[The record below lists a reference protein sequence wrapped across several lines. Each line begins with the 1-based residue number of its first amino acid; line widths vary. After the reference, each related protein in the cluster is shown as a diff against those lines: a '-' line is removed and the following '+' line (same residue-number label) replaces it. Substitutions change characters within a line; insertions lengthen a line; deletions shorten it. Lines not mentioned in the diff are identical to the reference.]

1 MKLSIIM
8 PVYNERETISE
19 ILQRVREVDLPKEII
34 VVDDGSTD
42 GTREV
47 LRGEEGKKEE
57 TVVVYHDKNQ
67 GKGAA
72 IRTGLGRATGEVV
85 IFQDADLEYDPGD
98 YGKLLQPIV
107 EGKSRVVYGV
117 RALREQDALRR
128 WGNRFLTLVTN
139 LLYGVRIQDMETCY
153 KMVSKEV
160 IDQFT
165 IKANRFDIEPEITA
179 KILKR
184 GYLIYEVPISYTP
197 RRERKLSPWRDGLP
211 ALWALVKYRFVE

>member
-47 LRGEEGKKEE
+47 LRGEEGKED
-57 TVVVYHDKNQ
+57 TILVYHGKNQ

-72 IRTGLGRATGEVV
+72 IRTALGRATGEVV

-98 YGKLLQPIV
+98 YGKLLQPIL

-117 RALREQDALRR
+117 RTLREQDTLRR
-128 WGNRFLTLVTN
+128 WGNQFLTLVTN

-165 IKANRFDIEPEITA
+165 IKSNRFDIEPEITA

-184 GYLIYEVPISYTP
+184 GYRIYEVPISYTP
-197 RRERKLSPWRDGLP
+197 RRERKLSPWKDGLP
-211 ALWALVKYRFVE
+211 ALWALIKYRFVE

>member
-1 MKLSIIM
+1 MKLSVIM

-42 GTREV
+42 GTKEV
-47 LRGEEGKKEE
+47 LRGEEGKEE
-57 TVVVYHDKNQ
+57 TVVVYHDRNQ

-72 IRTGLGRATGEVV
+72 IRTALGKVTGEVV
-85 IFQDADLEYDPGD
+85 IFQDADLEYDPQD
-98 YGKLLQPIV
+98 YGKLLQPIL

-117 RALREQDALRR
+117 RTLRRQDALRR

-139 LLYGVRIQDMETCY
+139 LLYGVRLQDMETCY
-153 KMVSKEV
+153 KMVSREV

-165 IKANRFDIEPEITA
+165 IKSNRFDIEPEITA

-184 GYLIYEVPISYTP
+184 GYRIYEVPIRYTP
-197 RRERKLSPWRDGLP
+197 RRERKLSPWKDGLP
-211 ALWALVKYRFVE
+211 ALWALIKYRFVE

>member
-8 PVYNERETISE
+8 PVYNERETISA

-47 LRGEEGKKEE
+47 LRGEEGKDK

-72 IRTGLGRATGEVV
+72 IRTALERATGEVV

-98 YGKLLQPIV
+98 YGKLLQPIL

-117 RALREQDALRR
+117 RTLREQDVLRR

-139 LLYGVRIQDMETCY
+139 LLYGARIQDMETCY

-184 GYLIYEVPISYTP
+184 GYRILEVPIRYTP
-197 RRERKLSPWRDGLP
+197 RRERKLSPWKDGLP

>member
-42 GTREV
+42 GTREI
-47 LRGEEGKKEE
+47 LRREEGKEE
-57 TVVVYHDKNQ
+57 TVVVYHGKNQ

-72 IRTGLGRATGEVV
+72 IRTALGRATGEVV
-85 IFQDADLEYDPGD
+85 IFQDGDLEYDPGD
-98 YGKLLQPIV
+98 YGKLLQPIL

-117 RALREQDALRR
+117 RTLREQDTLRR
-128 WGNRFLTLVTN
+128 WGNQFLTLVTN
-139 LLYGVRIQDMETCY
+139 LLYGVGIQDMETCY

-160 IDQFT
+160 IDQFS
-165 IKANRFDIEPEITA
+165 IKSNRFDIEPEITA

-184 GYLIYEVPISYTP
+184 GYRIFEVPISYTP
-197 RRERKLSPWRDGLP
+197 RRERKLSPWKDGLP
-211 ALWALVKYRFVE
+211 ALWALIKYRFVE

>member
-1 MKLSIIM
+1 MKLSVIM

-42 GTREV
+42 GTREA
-47 LRGEEGKKEE
+47 LRGEEGKEE

-72 IRTGLGRATGEVV
+72 IRTALGKATGEVV
-85 IFQDADLEYDPGD
+85 IFQDADLEYDPRD
-98 YGKLLQPIV
+98 YGRLLQPIL
-107 EGKSRVVYGV
+107 EDKTKVVYGV
-117 RALREQDALRR
+117 RTLREQDVLRR

-153 KMVSKEV
+153 KMVSREV

-184 GYLIYEVPISYTP
+184 GYRIFEVPISYTP
-197 RRERKLSPWRDGLP
+197 RRERKLSPWKDGLP
-211 ALWALVKYRFVE
+211 ALWALIKYRFVE

>member
-8 PVYNERETISE
+8 PVYNEKDTISE

-47 LRGEEGKKEE
+47 LRGEEGKEE
-57 TVVVYHDKNQ
+57 TIVVYHDENQ

-72 IRTGLGRATGEVV
+72 IRTALERATGEVV

-98 YGKLLQPIV
+98 YGKLLQPIL
-107 EGKSRVVYGV
+107 EGKTRVVYGV
-117 RALREQDALRR
+117 RTLQEQDALRR
-128 WGNRFLTLVTN
+128 WGNQFLTLVTN
-139 LLYGVRIQDMETCY
+139 LLYGVRLQDMETCY

-160 IDQFT
+160 IAQFT
-165 IKANRFDIEPEITA
+165 IKSNRFDIEPEITA

-184 GYLIYEVPISYTP
+184 GYRIYEVPISYTP
-197 RRERKLSPWRDGLP
+197 RRERKLSPWKDGLP

>member
-8 PVYNERETISE
+8 PVYNEKDTIAE
-19 ILQRVREVDLPKEII
+19 ILHQVRAVDLPKEII

-42 GTREV
+42 GTREL
-47 LRGEEGKKEE
+47 LREEEGKEE
-57 TVVVYHDKNQ
+57 TVVVYHGKNQ

-72 IRTGLGRATGEVV
+72 IRTALGRATGEVV

-98 YGKLLQPIV
+98 YGELLQPIL

-117 RALREQDALRR
+117 RTLREQDTLRR
-128 WGNRFLTLVTN
+128 WGNQFLTLVTN
-139 LLYGVRIQDMETCY
+139 LLYGVGIQDMETCY

-160 IDQFT
+160 IDQLS
-165 IKANRFDIEPEITA
+165 IKSNRFDIEPEITA

-184 GYLIYEVPISYTP
+184 GYRIFEVPISYTP
-197 RRERKLSPWRDGLP
+197 RRERKLSPWKDGLP
-211 ALWALVKYRFVE
+211 ALWALIKYRFVE